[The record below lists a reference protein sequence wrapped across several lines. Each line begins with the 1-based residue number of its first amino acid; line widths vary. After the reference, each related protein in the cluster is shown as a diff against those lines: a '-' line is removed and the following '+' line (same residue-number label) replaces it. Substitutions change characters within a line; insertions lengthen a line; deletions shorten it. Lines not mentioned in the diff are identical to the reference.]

1 MGTYVQHGSIKNRG
15 RRAAA
20 FGMTLALAGGMTLL
34 SALPAAAAT
43 VDEDGDEVVDPSAPD
58 DSGLPSM
65 ETYYVGGSVAVDY
78 GDWTSV
84 NQTFDVTILDEDG
97 DAFLPTQHV
106 AAEDYGYFE
115 FEAVPNGDYT
125 LEADSTDKN
134 YPTTTAE
141 IPFTVENDNYYDFA
155 DPILLAPSPSLT
167 GAAVTYTGDLV
178 VGSTLTGSV
187 VTPFAEP
194 GVDVSVT
201 WGQGR
206 GESGGEIE
214 GATGNT
220 LLLTEDMVGSTI
232 SFVATG
238 TKDGYS
244 PTSVSYFTKDLVTA
258 PKKAAA
264 PAPVANSSDLSA
276 YLEAHFAPP
285 VGADVVGLPLAGLN
299 PGKDYT
305 ANVAWYSGDSFVDV
319 YAYSTATYIG
329 TFAVVDGA
337 VQVDLTSDQLTAL
350 GAGAHTL
357 VAVGQSSGGVNS
369 AGFTVTAVLASTG
382 FDPMVP
388 MGAAAALLVLGGGL
402 MVLRRRIAAKQ

>member
-1 MGTYVQHGSIKNRG
+1 
-15 RRAAA
+15 
-20 FGMTLALAGGMTLL
+20 MTLALAGGMTLL
-34 SALPAAAAT
+34 SALPANAA
-43 VDEDGDEVVDPSAPD
+43 VDENGNEIVDPNAVNPD
-58 DSGLPSM
+58 PTLGVPEGNDVPYIES
-65 ETYYVGGSVAVDY
+65 YYVGGSVAVNY

-97 DAFLPTQHV
+97 DPFLPTQHI
-106 AAEDYGYFE
+106 AADDYGYFE
-115 FEAVPNGDYT
+115 FEAIPDGKYT
-125 LEADSTDKN
+125 LEADSTDAN
-134 YPTTTAE
+134 YPTDTAE
-141 IPFTVENDNYYDFA
+141 IPFTVAGDNYYDFA

-167 GAAVTYTGDLV
+167 GASVTYTGDLV
-178 VGSTLTGSV
+178 VGSTLTGSI
-187 VTPFAEP
+187 VTPFAES
-194 GVDVSVT
+194 GVTTTVG

-206 GESGGEIE
+206 GESGGEID

-220 LLLTEDMVGSTI
+220 LVLTEDMVGSTI
-232 SFVATG
+232 TFVATG
-238 TKDGYS
+238 KKDGYS
-244 PTSVSYFTKDLVTA
+244 PTSVYSSIKGTVTA

-264 PAPVANSSDLSA
+264 PAPVANSSELSA
-276 YLEAHFAPP
+276 YLEAHSAPP
-285 VGADVVGLPLAGLN
+285 VGADIVGLPLAGLN

-329 TFAVVDGA
+329 TFPVVNGA
-337 VQVDLTSDQLTAL
+337 VQVSLTSAQLTAL

-369 AGFTVTAVLASTG
+369 ASFTVTAVLASTG
-382 FDPMVP
+382 FDPVVP